1 MGARC
6 AGNHGDAD
14 REGYNMVP
22 ESGVAS
28 GVAPCHGSFRPAS
41 RDLSIDRSGK
51 DVDTLLNI
59 ENKVH
64 HYNRSG
70 KDVDTLLNIE
80 NKVHHYNRSRKDV
93 DTLLNIENKVH
104 HYNRSGKDVYT
115 LLNIENKVHH

>member
-14 REGYNMVP
+14 RVGYNMVP

-59 ENKVH
+59 IENKVH

-80 NKVHHYNRSRKDV
+80 NKVHHYNIQLRDW
-93 DTLLNIENKVH
+93 TENSYK
-104 HYNRSGKDVYT
+104 SCLTVY
-115 LLNIENKVHH
+115 